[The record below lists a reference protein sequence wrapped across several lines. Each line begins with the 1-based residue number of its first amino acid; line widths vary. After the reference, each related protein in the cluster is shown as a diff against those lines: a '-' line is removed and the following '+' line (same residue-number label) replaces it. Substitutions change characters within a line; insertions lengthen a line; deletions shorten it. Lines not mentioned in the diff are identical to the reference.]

1 MALAAENKRYSFADY
16 LAWPE
21 GERAELIE
29 GAVVMLASPS
39 RAHQAASIA
48 LASQLYQFLTGKPCE
63 AYAAPFAVRL
73 FEGAGDAPE
82 SVDTVVEPDISV
94 ICDHDKLDEHGCKG
108 APDLVIE
115 ILSPS
120 TQRHDRVTKFNLYQ
134 QAGVKEYWIVNTEDK
149 TVQVFSL
156 TEGVLRPIESYGK
169 SELAKSRVLEGCE
182 IDLTK
187 VFPE

>member
-1 MALAAENKRYSFADY
+1 MALAAENKQYSFADY
-16 LAWPE
+16 LVWPE
-21 GERAELIE
+21 NERIELID
-29 GAVVMLASPS
+29 GTAVMMAPPS
-39 RAHQAASIA
+39 RAHQAASIS
-48 LASQLYQFLTGKPCE
+48 LASQLYQFLDGKPCE

-73 FEGAGDAPE
+73 FEGADDDPE

-94 ICDHDKLDEHGCKG
+94 ICDPSKLDEHGCKG

-134 QAGVKEYWIVNTEDK
+134 QAGVREYWIVNTEDK
-149 TVQVFSL
+149 TVQIFAL
-156 TEGVLRPIESYGK
+156 TEGVLRPVESYGK
-169 SELAKSRVLEGCE
+169 DELAKSRVLEGCE

-187 VFPE
+187 VFSE